1 MVVLLKALFF
11 AFFLRLH
18 ICDVVWSRLMALH
31 LLRSIHCLWGVF
43 EVLTVAD
50 ADNVKKRRTPEEK
63 YGKYKW
69 QRILINRNSREL
81 REIKRMLRG
90 LSLGLNHLMDYNS
103 EYLLKMVCRDSR
115 DEVIL
120 DVLHEC
126 GPAGLSPKEIF
137 LKVRRYGLKYHHI
150 TRRIKRMNKR
160 MMNELGERVADKVGR
175 NWALSDF
182 MLRNWSAKT
191 NESQIDM

>member
-1 MVVLLKALFF
+1 MTA
-11 AFFLRLH
+11 
-18 ICDVVWSRLMALH
+18 
-31 LLRSIHCLWGVF
+31 
-43 EVLTVAD
+43 TD
-50 ADNVKKRRTPEEK
+50 ANNVKKRRTREEK

-69 QRILINRNSREL
+69 QRILIDRNSREL

-90 LSLGLNHLMDYNS
+90 LSLGLSHLMDYDS
-103 EYLLKMVCRDSR
+103 EYLVKMVCRDSR
-115 DEVIL
+115 DEMIL

-150 TRRIKRMNKR
+150 SRRINRMNKR
-160 MMNELGERVADKVGR
+160 MLNEIGERVADKVGR

-182 MLRNWSAKT
+182 MLRNWSVKMGEIET
-191 NESQIDM
+191 ER